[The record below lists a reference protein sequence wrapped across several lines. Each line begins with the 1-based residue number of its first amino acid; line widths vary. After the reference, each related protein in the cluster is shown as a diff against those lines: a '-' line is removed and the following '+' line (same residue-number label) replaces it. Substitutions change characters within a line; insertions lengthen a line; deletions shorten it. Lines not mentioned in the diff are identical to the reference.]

1 MADELWI
8 EIIAHGPYRVHGDI
22 PLSEMAPVHTFN
34 GEPVDWHTLRRI
46 EAPPGGYDLCRC
58 GKTSTRP
65 FCDTTHEKVRFDGKE
80 TASRLPYRERAES
93 WERNDEILSDDQ
105 PLCFSAGFCGTRTRN
120 IWDMFA
126 ESNDPDELQLMREMV
141 FRCPSG
147 RIVLSDHDGFPKEQP
162 LEPAIAVLPGG
173 PIWVRGGITI
183 IGTDGTPWE
192 PRNRVTVCRCGRS
205 RNKPYCDGTHMR
217 IHFDER

>member
-1 MADELWI
+1 
-8 EIIAHGPYRVHGDI
+8 
-22 PLSEMAPVHTFN
+22 
-34 GEPVDWHTLRRI
+34 LRRI

-183 IGTDGTPWE
+183 IGTDGAPWE